1 MVTIQKAE
9 IEDVEKVL
17 CLQKLAYESGARLYD
32 DWSLPTLTQS
42 IESLQEEF
50 ANTKVW
56 LL

>member
-17 CLQKLAYESGARLYD
+17 CLQKLAYESEARLYD